1 MEVVELVWKTMR
13 EGGGG
18 DLHEKAGK
26 AVDVLLGESMR
37 RRSGDNLTVIVIC
50 LRELTEKLLG
60 SPGRAN

>member
-13 EGGGG
+13 EGGG

-50 LRELTEKLLG
+50 LRELPLKLLG